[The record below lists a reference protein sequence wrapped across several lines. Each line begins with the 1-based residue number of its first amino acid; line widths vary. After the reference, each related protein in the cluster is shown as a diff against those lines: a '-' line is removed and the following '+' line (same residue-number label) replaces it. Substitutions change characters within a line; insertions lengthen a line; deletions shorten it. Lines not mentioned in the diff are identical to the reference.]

1 MRNGDYIPTRME
13 AQHDAANLLCG
24 SKTQSNPESTVGVLS
39 MAGKGPELLVSPT
52 DDMGK
57 ILSSLHGVSV
67 HGKTNFAAGI
77 QIAQLALKHR
87 RNKHGGQRIIIFV
100 SSPIEDETK
109 TLVKVGKMLK
119 KNNVAADVVS
129 MGETDQNQEKLEEF
143 IGAANSGDNC
153 HLVTIPAGVL
163 PSDVLIS
170 SPIVSG
176 EAGGGGGGGGGGGLA
191 AGGGGEF
198 GGAAD
203 FGGVDPSMDPELAMA
218 LRVSMEEERARQ
230 EAASK
235 ATAEQ
240 DGTAAEGGAAA
251 AAGGEGSDGA
261 TAAPAVAAEE
271 SKGAEGGDAAAAA
284 PAATAEREAMQVDAD
299 DDGGLLEQ
307 ALAMSMMD
315 GDEVENMRIAMEMSM
330 AQDDTPAE
338 ASAPTA
344 ATTPA
349 AAPETAQPPT
359 PTPPPASAGA
369 SANPPP
375 APGAG
380 AAAADGGAG
389 EFFDPSFVQ
398 SLLGQI
404 PHLDPNDPRLQAAVD
419 QAGATGKKEGE
430 DKKEDKEDDSKK

>member
-1 MRNGDYIPTRME
+1 MPLESTMICLDNSEWMRNGDYIPTRME

-24 SKTQSNPESTVGVLS
+24 SKTNSNPESTVGVLT

-67 HGKTNFAAGI
+67 HGKTNFAAAI

-109 TLVKVGKMLK
+109 TLVKVGRLLK

-129 MGETDQNQEKLEEF
+129 MGETDENQEKLEEF

-176 EAGGGGGGGGGGGLA
+176 EAGGGGGGGGGGLA

-198 GGAAD
+198 GGAGD

-235 ATAEQ
+235 ATAEEE
-240 DGTAAEGGAAA
+240 GKSAAEGEPAAAAA
-251 AAGGEGSDGA
+251 AAGVGEAGEGDAKPAAAAA
-261 TAAPAVAAEE
+261 TTEE
-271 SKGAEGGDAAAAA
+271 GKGAEGGDAAAAA
-284 PAATAEREAMQVDAD
+284 TDRDAMQVDAD

-330 AQDDTPAE
+330 AQDTKPPA
-338 ASAPTA
+338 AAA
-344 ATTPA
+344 ATTAEA
-349 AAPETAQPPT
+349 AAQPPA
-359 PTPPPASAGA
+359 PTPPPASAGT

-375 APGAG
+375 APGA
-380 AAAADGGAG
+380 AAAGADGGAG

-404 PHLDPNDPRLQAAVD
+404 PHVDPNDPRIQAAVD
-419 QAGATGKKEGE
+419 QAGATAKKE
-430 DKKEDKEDDSKK
+430 

>member
-24 SKTQSNPESTVGVLS
+24 AKTQSNPESTVGVLT
-39 MAGKGPELLVSPT
+39 MAGRGPELLVSPT

-57 ILSSLHGVSV
+57 ILSSLHGVSI
-67 HGKTNFAAGI
+67 HGKTNFSAAI
-77 QIAQLALKHR
+77 KIAQLALKHR

-100 SSPIEDETK
+100 SSPIADETK
-109 TLVKVGKMLK
+109 AMVTVGKMLK

-129 MGETDQNQEKLEEF
+129 MGETDDNQEKLEEF

-176 EAGGGGGGGGGGGLA
+176 EGGGGGGGGGGGLA
-191 AGGGGEF
+191 AAGGGEF
-198 GGAAD
+198 GGVAD

-235 ATAEQ
+235 ATADQE
-240 DGTAAEGGAAA
+240 GAAA
-251 AAGGEGSDGA
+251 AAAADPAAAAAEAVAGGGEEKGA
-261 TAAPAVAAEE
+261 VEAAAGGGAGLEE
-271 SKGAEGGDAAAAA
+271 SKGGDAGDAGGV
-284 PAATAEREAMQVDAD
+284 EDRDAMQVD
-299 DDGGLLEQ
+299 DGDESELLKQ
-307 ALAMSMMD
+307 ALAMSMT
-315 GDEVENMRIAMEMSM
+315 DEEEFENMRVALEMSM
-330 AQDDTPAE
+330 AQDTP
-338 ASAPTA
+338 APTA
-344 ATTPA
+344 AA
-349 AAPETAQPPT
+349 AAAAQPPT
-359 PTPPPASAGA
+359 PSPPPAATEA
-369 SANPPP
+369 TANPPP
-375 APGAG
+375 AP
-380 AAAADGGAG
+380 AAAGSTAAMPSDAGAG

-404 PHLDPNDPRLQAAVD
+404 PHLDPNDPRVQAAVD
-419 QAGATGKKEGE
+419 QVGAAKKEDEE
-430 DKKEDKEDDSKK
+430 DKKGEDQSKK

>member
-24 SKTQSNPESTVGVLS
+24 SKTNSNPESTVGVLS
-39 MAGKGPELLVSPT
+39 MAGKAPELLVSPT

-77 QIAQLALKHR
+77 QVAQLALKHR

-129 MGETDQNQEKLEEF
+129 MGETEQNQEKLEEF
-143 IGAANSGDNC
+143 IGATNSGDNC

-176 EAGGGGGGGGGGGLA
+176 EAGGGGGGSGGAGLA

-240 DGTAAEGGAAA
+240 EGKAAEGGATAAASGEGGGDATAA
-251 AAGGEGSDGA
+251 AAG
-261 TAAPAVAAEE
+261 AEE
-271 SKGAEGGDAAAAA
+271 SKGADGGDAAAAA
-284 PAATAEREAMQVDAD
+284 PAAAAERDAMQVDAD

-330 AQDDTPAE
+330 AQDTPE
-338 ASAPTA
+338 
-344 ATTPA
+344 A
-349 AAPETAQPPT
+349 AAPAPATTTVAVAEAAQPPT
-359 PTPPPASAGA
+359 PTPPPASSQDA

-380 AAAADGGAG
+380 AAAVDGGAG

-419 QAGATGKKEGE
+419 QAKKEGQ
-430 DKKEDKEDDSKK
+430 DKKEHKEDDSNK